1 MSESDDRTAVHIRR
15 KSEPPATPGSSSTPP
30 TRLYPSP
37 APAMPSS
44 SASLPP
50 IGGIDDVEATV
61 AEFRK
66 IPAERQIVERPLGA
80 GGMGTIDIVVDRAL
94 GRRMAR
100 KSIHGMLSSDP
111 RMLRM
116 FLREARTT
124 GLLDHP
130 NVVPVYD
137 VGERDGHLYFTM
149 KLVEGRTLKDLIR
162 ELGEPTGPIEA
173 NTLFNLLDVVVKVCD
188 ALSFAHA
195 RAVIH
200 CDIKPANVM
209 VGDFGEVYLMDWGI
223 ARLQGSG
230 GPADRSSQ
238 PEIDPNADDAEP
250 PSGNTGDA
258 VLGTAS
264 YMSPEQAEGS
274 RFLLDAR
281 SDVFSVGAMLY
292 EILTGRPPYRGESHG
307 DTLELARNATYAR
320 PSALTTGAR
329 VPPEL
334 ERIVLKAMARHRSD
348 RYADAAALKVDLL
361 RFVRGGAEF
370 PQTTFKKGDVIMRE
384 GEPGKAAYI
393 IVSGRAEVRKQMGG
407 VPQVLK
413 TLGAGEVIGE
423 MAVLTEGPRTATV
436 VAMEDTTVLI
446 VTASVLQQELG
457 LMKPWLARL
466 MQALAERLRDLY
478 TTKRVT
484 LTGGPSAPRVALQV
498 LMHLEAF
505 GTREPN
511 GGRSL
516 RWSTLAKEIE
526 AQMGSPPHTIHMVAA
541 RYPGVHLD
549 LDADRI
555 TVESPAATLQMVRAD
570 LGG

>member
-1 MSESDDRTAVHIRR
+1 MSEGDDRTALHVPRR
-15 KSEPPATPGSSSTPP
+15 SEPPNAGEAGPAAPRP
-30 TRLYPSP
+30 VLSP
-37 APAMPSS
+37 V
-44 SASLPP
+44 
-50 IGGIDDVEATV
+50 GGIDDVQAMV

-66 IPAERQIVERPLGA
+66 TPAERQVVERPLAA
-80 GGMGTIDIVVDRAL
+80 GGMGSVEIVLDRAL

-100 KSIHGMLSSDP
+100 KSIHGILSSDP

-162 ELGEPTGPIEA
+162 EVGDAPLEPNA
-173 NTLFNLLDVVVKVCD
+173 LFNMLDVVVKVCD
-188 ALSFAHA
+188 ALAFAHA

-230 GPADRSSQ
+230 SPSDRASQ
-238 PEIDPNADDAEP
+238 PEIDPTADEPQP
-250 PSGNTGDA
+250 PSGETGDA

-281 SDVFSVGAMLY
+281 SDIFSVGAMIY
-292 EILTGRPPYRGESHG
+292 EILTGRPPYKAESHG
-307 DTLELARNATYAR
+307 ETIELARSASFKP
-320 PSALTTGAR
+320 PSAVVGDSR

-334 ERIVLKAMARHRSD
+334 ERIVMKAMARHRSD
-348 RYADAAALKVDLL
+348 RYGEAIALKTDLL
-361 RFVRGGAEF
+361 RFMRGGAEF
-370 PQTTFKKGDVIMRE
+370 PQTTFHRGAVIMRE
-384 GEPGKAAYI
+384 GESGNSAYI

-407 VPQVLK
+407 SLQVLK
-413 TLGAGEVIGE
+413 TLGAGEVFGE
-423 MAVLTEGPRTATV
+423 MAVLTESPRTANV
-436 VAMEDTTVLI
+436 VAIEDTTVLI
-446 VTASVLQQELG
+446 VTAAVLQQELVI
-457 LMKPWLARL
+457 MKPWLARL
-466 MQALAERLRDLY
+466 VQALAERLRDLY

-484 LTGGPSAPRVALQV
+484 LTGGPSAPRVAMQV
-498 LMHLEAF
+498 LMHVNMF
-505 GTREPN
+505 GGRDDAT
-511 GGRSL
+511 GARSL

-526 AQMGSPPHTIHMVAA
+526 AQMGAPPHTIHMVAA
-541 RYPGVHLD
+541 RYPGVRLD
-549 LDADRI
+549 LDADLLTI
-555 TVESPAATLQMVRAD
+555 DNPTVLAQLVRAD
-570 LGG
+570 LGSG